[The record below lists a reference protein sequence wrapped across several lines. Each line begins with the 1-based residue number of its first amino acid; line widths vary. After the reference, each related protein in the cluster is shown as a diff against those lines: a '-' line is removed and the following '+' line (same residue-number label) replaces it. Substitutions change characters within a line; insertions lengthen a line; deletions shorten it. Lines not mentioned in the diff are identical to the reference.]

1 MKNFFRKV
9 KAFLKGKNKFI
20 FIAAMVVALVLLA
33 PFQKVEIGQRG
44 ILYNTINGNIS
55 SDLSS
60 GWHVVFPFFQKMM
73 SYPTN
78 ETIYKIY
85 RDNKNW
91 NNGIDASIV
100 TPTQDNQT
108 VSVDAT
114 FVFTLDDTKF
124 NYIFEKFN
132 GASIEQIE
140 NNYLD
145 DIFKASVINAITNY
159 TAYDV
164 YSTKRG
170 EVQADILK
178 DISLKLLDTGIIV
191 KDVYIDTVRL
201 SAETEAVIKA
211 QSLAEAARIEA
222 QGKSDANKLISE
234 SLTEKIMTYEAL
246 QKMSESLKLI
256 IVPSGSEGQ
265 IDYSKII
272 EQILNEAEG

>member
-1 MKNFFRKV
+1 M
-9 KAFLKGKNKFI
+9 
-20 FIAAMVVALVLLA
+20 
-33 PFQKVEIGQRG
+33 
-44 ILYNTINGNIS
+44 
-55 SDLSS
+55 
-60 GWHVVFPFFQKMM
+60 
-73 SYPTN
+73 
-78 ETIYKIY
+78 
-85 RDNKNW
+85 
-91 NNGIDASIV
+91 
-100 TPTQDNQT
+100 
-108 VSVDAT
+108 SVDAT

>member
-60 GWHVVFPFFQKMM
+60 GWHVVFPFFQKMI

-124 NYIFEKFN
+124 SYIFEKFN
-132 GASIEQIE
+132 GASIEEIE

-145 DIFKASVINAITNY
+145 DIFKASVINVITNY

-178 DISLKLLDTGIIV
+178 DLSLKLLDTGIIV

-211 QSLAEAARIEA
+211 QSLAEATRIEA
-222 QGKSDANKLISE
+222 QGKSDANKLISD